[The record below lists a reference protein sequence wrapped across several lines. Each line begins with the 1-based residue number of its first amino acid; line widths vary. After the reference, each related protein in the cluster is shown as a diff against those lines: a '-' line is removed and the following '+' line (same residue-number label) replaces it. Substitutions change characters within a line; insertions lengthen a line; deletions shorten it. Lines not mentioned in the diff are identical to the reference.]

1 MNEVLSGLQTVA
13 LAKVVKEAAAKA
25 ASAGVVAGEYPVDFK
40 VHVTGKVTKGEDYDQ
55 EIVEKAEPWLLLA
68 VALSHLNGV
77 TVASIVREALT
88 ASPDLV
94 DGLKVQAADA
104 IAAVKG
110 PTKTRCNGKITTKLV
125 AELA

>member
-1 MNEVLSGLQTVA
+1 MA